1 MRRLRP
7 GSKQVIRDIN
17 RTIILNLIKQHGT
30 ISRVQLADLSSL
42 ASPTI
47 TEIVAALLDE
57 RLIIETGSLISDRRG
72 PRPVLLELNRQGG
85 YAVGIMLRPD
95 GMNLVVTD
103 LMADVV
109 YRAYQ
114 PLPAN
119 VPPSTVLEIV
129 AHSVRKQITTAQI
142 DWSQIRGLGVGVTGV
157 IDSTTGICHE
167 AYILGWHDVRIGE
180 TLEAKLGIP
189 VHVDND
195 TRTLTVAEQH
205 FGISYSRQNFVL
217 VTVGRGVGMGAV
229 VNGELLRGHRDIGAE
244 FGHITM
250 SLDGPLC
257 QCGKRGCLE
266 AIASDVG
273 IVAAASAAGL
283 AAAEQ
288 ATIEAITERAHAGDA
303 GLRQIFHAA
312 GVALGLGVA
321 HLINIFGPELV
332 VLTGEGL
339 RAGDLLLNPLHQTL
353 AQSVFGDRLR
363 HTEIAVKPW
372 APDWEPWARG
382 AASLVL
388 DDLLRPPLYTRRPIP
403 KARSAEHLKGNRVH
417 Q

>member
-1 MRRLRP
+1 MRQLRP
-7 GSKQVIRDIN
+7 GSKHVIRDIN

-30 ISRVQLADLSSL
+30 TSRVELADLSSL

-47 TEIVAALLDE
+47 TEIVAGLLDE
-57 RLIIETGSLISDRRG
+57 GLIVETGSLVSDRRG

-103 LMADVV
+103 LLAEVV
-109 YRAYQ
+109 YGAYQ
-114 PLPAN
+114 PLPSN
-119 VPPSTVLEIV
+119 IPPATVLEIV
-129 AHSVRKQITTAQI
+129 AQTVRKQVGLAQI
-142 DWSQIRGLGVGVTGV
+142 DWAKILGLGVGVTGV
-157 IDSTTGICHE
+157 IDSSTGICHQ

-180 TLEAKLGIP
+180 TLEAVLEIP
-189 VHVDND
+189 VRVDND
-195 TRTLTVAEQH
+195 TRTLTIAEQH
-205 FGISYSRQNFVL
+205 FGISHSRQNFVL

-229 VNGELLRGHRDIGAE
+229 VNGELLRGHHDIGAE

-250 SLDGPLC
+250 ALDGPQCL
-257 QCGKRGCLE
+257 CGKRGCLE

-273 IVAAASAAGL
+273 IVQAASSAGL
-283 AAAEQ
+283 VTAEL
-288 ATIEAITERAHAGDA
+288 ATIEAITERARAGDT

-312 GVALGLGVA
+312 GSALGMGLA
-321 HLINIFGPELV
+321 NLINIFGPELV

-339 RAGDLLLNPLHQTL
+339 RAGDLLLGPLHQAL
-353 AQSVFGDRLR
+353 AQCVFGDRLR
-363 HTEIAVKPW
+363 QTEIAIKPW

-388 DDLLRPPLYTRRPIP
+388 DDLLSPALYDRRPFAP
-403 KARSAEHLKGNRVH
+403 VRSAQPAKATKSRR
-417 Q
+417 